1 MTVTYL
7 LKRFTKNKMK
17 MKKHLYKLVIFTVS
31 LFMISCGNEDKKQ
44 DSINT
49 LVIPVK
55 VSQVT
60 SNGTNPFLSVSGKI
74 QASNNADLST
84 RMMGYVT
91 KVHVN
96 MGDKVRKGQLLV
108 SIKNNDLQAKKA
120 QVNAGIN
127 EATAAFNN
135 AQKDYKRF
143 KNLFT
148 DNSATQKELDDITTN
163 FEMAKARLESAKQMR
178 NEINAQL
185 AYSNITAPFNGI
197 ITNKNIETGDMANP
211 GIPLISIETPNNFD
225 VIAMVPETEISQIKK
240 GTDVDVIVKSLNK
253 TVKGFVTEI
262 STSAKHT
269 GGQYLV
275 KIDLD
280 KTDANILSGM
290 FTTVQFPVEQKTKST
305 MVLIPTEAI
314 VTNGQL
320 SGVYTVSQSNTAM
333 LRWLRLGRT
342 YNNQVEVLSGLN
354 EDESYIVSADG
365 KLFNGVNV
373 SPSLALPKEKEAETK
388 LNN

>member
-1 MTVTYL
+1 
-7 LKRFTKNKMK
+7 